1 MLGLEAFLSQTQ
13 VQQPAVAGF
22 LKELMLDNF
31 QNVLEINCL
40 RSKGGEESYWPPHF
54 MLCPRRCENPIGS
67 ISHGTTLALLNKAS
81 MRDDQ
86 RCLHSSADDTLISSC
101 LIVTY
106 CGCCMPDLLSLYSY
120 YLFGWLIAHIFWLL
134 HLFVYDNLI
143 CSQLNQLTFLQCN
156 WIGKNVSYIFLCYS
170 LESHNCMIY
179 VCVYFVSLIQ
189 ETYTKR

>member
-1 MLGLEAFLSQTQ
+1 MRNHTGHPTSCC
-13 VQQPAVAGF
+13 
-22 LKELMLDNF
+22 
-31 QNVLEINCL
+31 VLEDVKTPSAVSAMEQHWHYL
-40 RSKGGEESYWPPHF
+40 V
-54 MLCPRRCENPIGS
+54 
-67 ISHGTTLALLNKAS
+67 NKAS

-189 ETYTKR
+189 ETDTKR